1 VTLRDVRW
9 NTATAYA
16 NSPTRQAKEDRR
28 VLSGVILILASV
40 DARLARMTEPETA
53 YVPDGEVVQICR
65 DLIRIDTTNF
75 GPQPGPGERAAAEHV
90 ARLLDEVGIPSQ
102 LFESAPNRTSLI
114 ADWAPDGVDR
124 DAGRLLIHGHLDV
137 VPANAEDWSVPPFSG
152 EITDGCVWGRGAV
165 DMKDFDAM
173 VLSVVRARARAGAPP
188 RRPIRLA
195 FTADEEAGSGLGAT
209 WLVERHPELFEGCEE
224 AIGEVGGFS
233 LTVRDDLRL
242 YLIQTA
248 EKGMAWLDLIAD
260 GRAGHGSFR
269 NDDNAVTELAAA
281 VARIGTYEWPHKIT
295 DAQRAFL
302 EAVSEAFEIELD
314 PDRAEETLARLGSIA
329 RMVGATMSNTANPTM
344 LQAGYKHNVIPG
356 RATAAIDGRFVPGG
370 REEFFATIDD
380 LIGAKVRYEIATE
393 NAAVETEFS
402 GALVDAMQACL
413 AAEDAGA
420 RAVPYLM
427 SGGTDAKGWSRL
439 GIRCFGFAPLRLP
452 PDLDFVGLF
461 HGVDER
467 VPTDSLEF
475 GARVLDRFLTRA

>member
-1 VTLRDVRW
+1 M
-9 NTATAYA
+9 
-16 NSPTRQAKEDRR
+16 S
-28 VLSGVILILASV
+28 
-40 DARLARMTEPETA
+40 DAETSHA
-53 YVPDGEVVQICR
+53 PDAEVVEICR

-75 GPQPGPGERAAAEHV
+75 GPQPGPGERKAAELV
-90 ARLLDEVGIPSQ
+90 AALLDEVGIDSE
-102 LFESAPNRTSLI
+102 LFESEPGRTSLI
-114 ADWAPDGVDR
+114 ADWAPEGVDP
-124 DAGRLLIHGHLDV
+124 DLSPLLIHGHLDV
-137 VPANAEDWSVPPFSG
+137 VPANADDWSVPPFSG
-152 EITDGCVWGRGAV
+152 EIAAGCVWGRGAV

-173 VLSVVRARARAGAPP
+173 VLSVVRARARAGTAP

-195 FTADEEAGSGLGAT
+195 FTADAAAGSGLGAT
-209 WLVERHPELFEGCEE
+209 WLVEKHPELFDGCEE

-302 EAVSEAFEIELD
+302 AAVSEAFEIQLD
-314 PDRAEETLARLGSIA
+314 PDRAEETLAKLGSIA

-370 REEFFATIDD
+370 REEFFATIDELLGD
-380 LIGAKVRYEIATE
+380 KVRYEVATE
-393 NAAVETEFS
+393 NVAVETEFG
-402 GALVDAMQACL
+402 GALVEAMQACL
-413 AAEDAGA
+413 VAEDPGA

-427 SGGTDAKGWSRL
+427 SGGTDAKAWTKL

-475 GARVLDRFLTRA
+475 GARVLDRFLTTA